1 MTVVNLISV
10 AAMALGLGGI
20 LPQLARMA
28 RSRSAAGQAPSGWA
42 TGLCAHLSMTYVNAA
57 GLHAPI
63 LALYTSCSATLCA
76 VALGTVLFLR
86 RAELATA

>member
-1 MTVVNLISV
+1 MTVANLISV

-42 TGLCAHLSMTYVNAA
+42 MGCTH
-57 GLHAPI
+57 
-63 LALYTSCSATLCA
+63 TS
-76 VALGTVLFLR
+76 R
-86 RAELATA
+86 